1 MGAKQRIKIGDTLI
15 ESSREFPWE
24 TIKELAKYLKRIARW
39 DPEQKIWIISWR
51 IFSRIDEFISFI
63 NKKLIYVDQVYA
75 YRLLEVIEKLMGG
88 VPKSIIDNEND
99 MIYLLVIGED
109 PYEIVKQVDRG
120 LLPIRLVERSVSIN
134 DIGEIPVMYLAIKL
148 SRVYE
153 IMDSRAIDKLPLPL
167 REALMEAI
175 PERPK
180 QIVRIRVTKRNRII
194 IRIPKPISEELINEI
209 KELGTICYYVES
221 AEGGYEERIIDAY
234 KIFERGGCLDIYLPP
249 FAAGFVEEVLEKYGF
264 EVDVDYQLPEQKL
277 DYLKEN
283 FKLYPHQLQ
292 ALMKWVENGN
302 KGTIV
307 FPTGGG
313 KTIVAIAAIVRLKVP
328 TIIFVPNLWLLNQWR
343 EKIAQ
348 FAGVL
353 KHKIGVLG
361 GGEKDIKDIT
371 VATYQSGVKN
381 IEILSGRF
389 WLVIYDECHH
399 VPART
404 FRRVA
409 MNLRAPY
416 KMALS
421 ATPKRRDK
429 NEVLLFKLAGNI
441 VYSITYSELVRQGL
455 VAPMVYRRIY
465 VPLPP
470 EKILEYH
477 NIAREV
483 DLETNELKRKQLIN
497 RMIAVAQENPTKI
510 EVIKAI
516 VEKHRNEKIF
526 IFAPTIRFAKQIA
539 REVNKIAP
547 AVALTAETSR
557 SEEERIVRKFKA
569 CILQV
574 LVIIRKAEEG
584 VDIGDAS
591 VAIIVG
597 GSKQEREFIQ
607 RVGRVLRLDPQKT
620 KVAWVYEL
628 VSENTVEESMAKK
641 RGGLKLVREIADYVI
656 KKYGIPAIR
665 KIRWEP
671 GVQID

>member
-209 KELGTICYYVES
+209 KELGTIRYYVES

-249 FAAGFVEEVLEKYGF
+249 FATGFVEEVLEKYGF

-477 NIAREV
+477 SIAREV

>member
-477 NIAREV
+477 SIAREV

>member
-209 KELGTICYYVES
+209 KELGTIRYYVES

>member
-209 KELGTICYYVES
+209 KELGTIRYYVES

-477 NIAREV
+477 SIAREV

>member
-39 DPEQKIWIISWR
+39 DPEQKIWIASWR

-63 NKKLIYVDQVYA
+63 NKKLIFVDQVYA
-75 YRLLEVIEKLMGG
+75 YRLLEVIEKLIEG
-88 VPKSIIDNEND
+88 VPKSIIDDEND
-99 MIYLLVIGED
+99 TIYLLVIGED
-109 PYEIVKQVDRG
+109 PYEIVKQVNRD
-120 LLPIRLVERSVSIN
+120 LLPIRLVERSVSID
-134 DIGEIPVMYLAIKL
+134 DIGEIQAMYLAIKL

-153 IMDSRAIDKLPLPL
+153 IMDSRAIDKLPPSL

-180 QIVRIRVTKRNRII
+180 QIVRIRVTKRNRIM
-194 IRIPKPISEELINEI
+194 IRIPKPISKELISEI
-209 KELGTICYYVES
+209 KELGTIRYYVES
-221 AEGGYEERIIDAY
+221 IEGGHEERIIDAY
-234 KIFERGGCLDIYLPP
+234 KIFERGGYLDIYLPP

-264 EVDVDYQLPEQKL
+264 EVDADYQLPEQKL

-292 ALMKWVENGN
+292 ALMRWIENGN

-328 TIIFVPNLWLLNQWR
+328 TIIFVPNLWLLDQWR
-343 EKIAQ
+343 ERIAQ
-348 FAGVL
+348 FTGIP
-353 KHKIGVLG
+353 KHKIGILG

-381 IEILSGRF
+381 IEVLSGRF
-389 WLVIYDECHH
+389 WLAIYDECHH

-429 NEVLLFKLAGNI
+429 NEVLLFKLAGGI
-441 VYSITYSELVRQGL
+441 VYSITYPELVRRGL

-465 VPLPP
+465 VSLPP

-477 NIAREV
+477 SVAREV
-483 DLETNELKRKQLIN
+483 DRETNELKRKQLIN
-497 RMIAVAQENPTKI
+497 KMIAVAQENPAKI
-510 EVIKAI
+510 EVILEI
-516 VEKHRNEKIF
+516 VRKHKNEKIF

-539 REVNKIAP
+539 KEVNRLVPTAT
-547 AVALTAETSR
+547 LTAETSK
-557 SEEERIVRKFKA
+557 SEEERIIRKFKA
-569 CILQV
+569 CLIQA

-591 VAIIVG
+591 IAIIVG

-620 KVAWVYEL
+620 KLAWVYEII
-628 VSENTVEESMAKK
+628 SENTVEESMAKK
-641 RGGLKLVREIADYVI
+641 RGGLKLVRDIADFVL

-665 KIRWEP
+665 KIYWKP
-671 GVQID
+671 GVPID